1 MPRTVM
7 NPRVFWGASAI
18 VVALLAAAVLAPGA
32 SDVMFEAAQAWVI
45 GSFGWFYIVVVA
57 GRLARGRRRRT

>member
-32 SDVMFEAAQAWVI
+32 SDVMFEAAQAH
-45 GSFGWFYIVVVA
+45 FEQVA
-57 GRLARGRRRRT
+57 MVQRDRSRSAP